1 MIARVV
7 SVMSRPESIPEVK
20 SIYDGSIM
28 PVLKQQ
34 AGLTAAYLFVNPTT
48 GEGMS
53 VTLWQSEAQAQAYE
67 SAGTYQQLLGQ
78 LRQFFTSQ
86 PTVKTFDVG
95 AHT

>member
-7 SVMSRPESIPEVK
+7 SVSARPESIGEIK
-20 SIYDGSIM
+20 GIYERSIM

-34 AGLTAAYLFVNPTT
+34 PGMKEAYLFVNPST

-53 VTLWQSEAQAQAYE
+53 VTLWQSEAQASAYE
-67 SAGTYQQLLGQ
+67 SGGTFQQLLGT
-78 LRQFFTSQ
+78 LRQFMTSQ
-86 PTVKTFDVG
+86 PTVKTFEVG